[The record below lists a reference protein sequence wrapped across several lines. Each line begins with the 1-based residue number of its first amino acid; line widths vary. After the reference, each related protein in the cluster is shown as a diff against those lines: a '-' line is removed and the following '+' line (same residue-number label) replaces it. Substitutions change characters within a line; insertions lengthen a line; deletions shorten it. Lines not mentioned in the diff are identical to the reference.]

1 TKDAPPLTCCA
12 STSASLQ
19 HICVSSAPPS
29 LFRDSVLLFS
39 TYEAQNSVVVS
50 SNQDHV
56 LPLDAIA
63 RGDAPCLKRG
73 GGEHQTMENINSGEM

>member
-1 TKDAPPLTCCA
+1 MQNCSHQLDWYLDLRRLDFVFCLKKLTLFGQLWRLEPL
-12 STSASLQ
+12 
-19 HICVSSAPPS
+19 
-29 LFRDSVLLFS
+29 R
-39 TYEAQNSVVVS
+39 VVVS